1 MIVAG
6 VLVSSATALA
16 DVSLSI
22 QADTTNVVAGDVG
35 DAFDV
40 ILTNDG
46 TSSFNIAAFV
56 FGLST
61 TDPDIT
67 FTEADVNTE
76 VMPYI
81 FAGDSFVQI
90 EEGTPV
96 ISLQLVSFPALPA
109 QILTASD
116 VTNDA
121 TGIVV
126 APGGAADLGRVLFD
140 VAPDPTSQ
148 AFTVS
153 FIDTTFQ
160 GQYLFNNF
168 SDDDGNAVDVD
179 NLESADFSIQTAVP
193 EPSAAVLLLTVLM
206 CMLAANRLVR
216 ARRGRATRP

>member
-1 MIVAG
+1 M
-6 VLVSSATALA
+6 L
-16 DVSLSI
+16 
-22 QADTTNVVAGDVG
+22 
-35 DAFDV
+35 
-40 ILTNDG
+40 LTNDG

-67 FTEADVNTE
+67 FTDADVNTE

-81 FAGDSFVQI
+81 FSGDSFVQI

-126 APGGAADLGRVLFD
+126 APGGTADLGRVLFD
-140 VAPDPTSQ
+140 VASDPTSQ
-148 AFTVS
+148 TFTVS

-168 SDDDGNAVDVD
+168 SDDDGNA
-179 NLESADFSIQTAVP
+179 STSII
-193 EPSAAVLLLTVLM
+193 S
-206 CMLAANRLVR
+206 R
-216 ARRGRATRP
+216 ARISRFRLLCRSRRPPLC